1 MTQPQSLVDNAE
13 ALLEIEKAAARE
25 ATTPLR
31 KPFQRVLALLISTW
45 PGDDASDE
53 AKAAVIKRLNLG
65 PLLGVT
71 DTIESIILSSSLEA
85 LSSGIETGIQQATDS
100 GVPLND
106 SFKRTLPEL
115 VVSAARATG
124 DAIREQV
131 SKARALLRVAKTLA
145 EAQQAV
151 SVAGQSINRVEAAAR
166 WATNKASNEGLSAV
180 NERSNDLVLIWK
192 NERTA
197 CVHCLAYAGRIAT
210 SNGYPGGLTYGET
223 PLSTERVPS
232 PPLHPNCRCTQ
243 YVLHRDVAGPVA
255 KALVREAKR
264 SVLRG
269 WSVPSESNAV
279 RIDAAKRLLAQGST
293 LPKSVKDY
301 AARAIRRGE
310 FPRGRQFPGA

>member
-1 MTQPQSLVDNAE
+1 MSQPQSLVDNAE
-13 ALLEIEKAAARE
+13 ALLEIEKAAARK

-31 KPFQRVLALLISTW
+31 KPFQRVLALLISAW

-71 DTIESIILSSSLEA
+71 DAVESAILSSSLEA

-106 SFKRTLPEL
+106 SFKRTLPES

-131 SKARALLRVAKTLA
+131 SKARALLRVASTLA

-151 SVAGQSINRVEAAAR
+151 SVAGHAINRVEASSR

-197 CVHCLAYAGRIAT
+197 CVHCLAYAGRM
-210 SNGYPGGLTYGET
+210 SNGDGYPGGLTYGDK
-223 PLSTERVPS
+223 PLSTERIPS

-243 YVLHRDVAGPVA
+243 YVLHRDVAGAVA
-255 KALVREAKR
+255 KGLVREAKR

-279 RIDAAKRLLAQGST
+279 RIYAAKRLLAQGST

-310 FPRGRQFPGA
+310 FPRGRQFPGS